1 MRNDLFLKYRMTKSV
16 VWTSSWI
23 LMTSFLVMNLQS
35 QAESLKEYLWTN
47 RVIITFSTSAANKE
61 RQLLIKQIAT
71 DHCEYKHR
79 DLVHLDLIKG
89 SDEYERLIHK
99 FSITDHAEFKMLLI
113 GKDGKLK
120 LNTNSSD
127 LKSVF
132 SVIDTMPMR
141 KKEMHI
147 GKC

>member
-1 MRNDLFLKYRMTKSV
+1 MTKIIFG
-16 VWTSSWI
+16 TSAWI
-23 LMTSFLVMNLQS
+23 LMISFLVMNLQS

-47 RVIITFSTSAANKE
+47 RVIITFSTAVSNNE
-61 RQLLIKQIAT
+61 RQLLLKQIAT
-71 DHCEYKHR
+71 DHCGYRQR

-99 FSITDHAEFKMLLI
+99 FMISDHAEFKMILI
-113 GKDGKLK
+113 GKDGKVK
-120 LNTNSSD
+120 LNSNNGD
-127 LKSVF
+127 LKAIF

-141 KKEMHI
+141 KKEMQV